1 MAEPISKIN
10 RKELSEEEKRKKD
23 LEEIEHALLENKEA
37 ILQSMT
43 LMKNMQD
50 RGVIEM
56 ASALFGQGDKV
67 MHTLIE
73 TLDKP
78 ESTNAIKNGLLLMGT
93 IGLINVR
100 QLEPLLIRL
109 DSGIAKVAEAEDSE
123 DKTSIFDLLKALRD
137 PEINRSITLLMS
149 FLKGMGE
156 NTSKLSEEMQPDEEL
171 EQTEGK
177 TRN

>member
-10 RKELSEEEKRKKD
+10 RKEISEEEKRKKD
-23 LEEIEHALLENKEA
+23 LEEIEHALVENKEA

-43 LMKNMQD
+43 LMKNMHD

-67 MHTLIE
+67 MHTLME

-93 IGLINVR
+93 IGLINVK

-109 DSGIAKVAEAEDSE
+109 DSGIAKVAEAEDTE

-156 NTSKLSEEMQPDEEL
+156 NTSKLSEEMQPDEDL

>member
-1 MAEPISKIN
+1 MAEPISKVY

-23 LEEIEHALLENKEA
+23 LEEIESALIDNKEA
-37 ILQSMT
+37 ILQTMT
-43 LMKNMQD
+43 LVKNMHD
-50 RGVIEM
+50 RGAIEM

-67 MHTLIE
+67 MHTLME

-78 ESTNAIKNGLLLMGT
+78 ESTNAIKNALLLMGT
-93 IGLINVR
+93 VGLINVR

-109 DSGIAKVAEAEDSE
+109 DSGIAKVAEAEDSQE
-123 DKTSIFDLLKALRD
+123 KTNIFDLFKALRD
-137 PEINRSITLLMS
+137 PEINRSITLMMN

-156 NTSKLSEEMQPDEEL
+156 STEKLSKEMQPDEEL